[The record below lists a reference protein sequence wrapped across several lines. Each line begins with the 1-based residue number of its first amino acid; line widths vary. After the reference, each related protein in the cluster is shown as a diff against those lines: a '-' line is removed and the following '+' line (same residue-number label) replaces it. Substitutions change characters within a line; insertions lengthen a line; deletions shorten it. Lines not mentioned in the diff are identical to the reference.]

1 MVPKSSSPIFM
12 KVSSKGLS
20 WIDLMYQKFEAIC
33 EEVDKDHTLLMQET
47 TKYVENQMSAVGTN
61 VQKFFA
67 DFMEDIM
74 PPAPEVDIKCLSL
87 KRSVDSAEN
96 CKLSEQSEPEKEN
109 IQAENSQ
116 YPDSPLLPREAVF
129 EMTASDTAD
138 TLIQLGSPYPQDENI
153 SAKSISQRPT
163 QKKTMDC
170 DIKVDPSGD
179 QFEDK
184 RTLQETTC
192 LHENVEH
199 LVWQANPLVKFESML
214 LADRTDDAE
223 IESPAEQAG
232 VGNLDNACKMQ
243 LGGSLNPGDRYIKE
257 KRTTLKESFEETA
270 TGKLDKLNGDGE
282 RFHSVVVPSI
292 ANTPSCSKEG
302 DLREC
307 LSVEVNEK
315 EQTAYWY
322 KKEYVQ
328 TEDGIDES
336 FSNLFVDV
344 AVTNRCPSA
353 EISDSDWE
361 VL

>member
-1 MVPKSSSPIFM
+1 MVPKSSSPIFL
-12 KVSSKGLS
+12 KVSSKGLC

-74 PPAPEVDIKCLSL
+74 PPAPEIDIKCLSL
-87 KRSVDSAEN
+87 KGSVDCTEN

-116 YPDSPLLPREAVF
+116 YPDSPLRHHEAVF

-138 TLIQLGSPYPQDENI
+138 TAIQLGSPNPQEENI
-153 SAKSISQRPT
+153 SAKSISQKPT

-170 DIKVDPSGD
+170 DIEVDPSGD

-184 RTLQETTC
+184 RTLQETIC
-192 LHENVEH
+192 LYENAEH
-199 LVWQANPLVKFESML
+199 LVWQAIPLVKFESML

-232 VGNLDNACKMQ
+232 VGSLDNACKIQ
-243 LGGSLNPGDRYIKE
+243 LGGSPSPGDRYIKE
-257 KRTTLKESFEETA
+257 KRTLKENFEETA
-270 TGKLDKLNGDGE
+270 TDKLDNLNGDGE
-282 RFHSVVVPSI
+282 RFLSVVEPSI

-302 DLREC
+302 DLKEC

-322 KKEYVQ
+322 EKEYVQ
-328 TEDGIDES
+328 TQDGIDES
-336 FSNLFVDV
+336 FSSHLVDV
-344 AVTNRCPSA
+344 AVTNECPSA